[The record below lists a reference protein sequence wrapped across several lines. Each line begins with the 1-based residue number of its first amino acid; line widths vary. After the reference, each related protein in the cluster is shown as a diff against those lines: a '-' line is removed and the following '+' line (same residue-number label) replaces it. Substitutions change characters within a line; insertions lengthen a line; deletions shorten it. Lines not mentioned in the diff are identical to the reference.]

1 MTLRPALRP
10 SLRGHSLLNLLL
22 GLAMSSLVLGA
33 VMAWLPGPWRERSLL
48 QMHSRQQ
55 QDLRLLLQ
63 RITQDLRM
71 AEQVGQAWQRRST
84 GQADGFAHTLRLAD
98 QQVQWKSDLDGDG
111 LVGESE
117 CAGFWWDAGRGELER
132 IRGCKG
138 STEPLNDPAVLFVS
152 DVQWRLECRVRGP
165 WVQRRMHLTLRL
177 RVDPQQVAPTWT
189 LQRQVVLRNDVPA
202 TPWPSVCG
210 DRS

>member
-1 MTLRPALRP
+1 M
-10 SLRGHSLLNLLL
+10 
-22 GLAMSSLVLGA
+22 
-33 VMAWLPGPWRERSLL
+33 
-48 QMHSRQQ
+48 
-55 QDLRLLLQ
+55 
-63 RITQDLRM
+63 
-71 AEQVGQAWQRRST
+71 
-84 GQADGFAHTLRLAD
+84 
-98 QQVQWKSDLDGDG
+98 
-111 LVGESE
+111 
-117 CAGFWWDAGRGELER
+117 R

-210 DRS
+210 ARS